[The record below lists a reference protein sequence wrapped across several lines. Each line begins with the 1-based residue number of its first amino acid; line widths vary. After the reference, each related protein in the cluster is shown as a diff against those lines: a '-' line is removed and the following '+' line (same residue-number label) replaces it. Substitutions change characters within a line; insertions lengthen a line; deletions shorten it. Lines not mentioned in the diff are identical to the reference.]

1 MKKHIILIA
10 AMVILL
16 SAVGCREVKTEYN
29 PAANDG
35 SLRNEKESTEAA
47 QKTEPSQTKSDNAKT
62 EPEAVLKESKTQ
74 TEDKVSAVIISK
86 SDNKLSS
93 EEKEKALDD
102 MSKELDRI
110 IESLNNLDDIEDED
124 LEF

>member
-16 SAVGCREVKTEYN
+16 SAVGCREVKTEYS

-35 SLRNEKESTEAA
+35 SLRNEKESTDAA
-47 QKTEPSQTKSDNAKT
+47 QKTEPSQTKSDDAKT
-62 EPEAVLKESKTQ
+62 EPEA
-74 TEDKVSAVIISK
+74 SAVIISK